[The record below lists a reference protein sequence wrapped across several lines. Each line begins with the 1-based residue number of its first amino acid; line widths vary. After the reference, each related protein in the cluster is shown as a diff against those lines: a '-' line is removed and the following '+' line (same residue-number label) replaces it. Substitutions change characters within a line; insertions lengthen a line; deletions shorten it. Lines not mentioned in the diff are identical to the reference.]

1 MKPARFLLVATTV
14 LSLWA
19 VPAAAQRIVPALPD
33 PAAESRAHAI
43 DKSLRCLVCQ
53 NQTIADSNADLAIQL
68 RQIVRERIVAGDND
82 EQVRQFVVARYGDW
96 VLMRPPFNLA
106 TALLWISPAILLI
119 VGGIAAVLFLRRQR
133 RRSDPAV
140 PLSAEEQA
148 RLATLLRDKG
158 PA

>member
-1 MKPARFLLVATTV
+1 MAPLRLLTVALAT
-14 LSLWA
+14 LILWA
-19 VPAAAQRIVPALPD
+19 APADAQRIARTLAD
-33 PAAESRAHAI
+33 PAAEARAHQI

-68 RQIVRERIVAGDND
+68 REIVRERIVAGDND
-82 EQVRQFVVARYGDW
+82 EQVRSFVVARYGDW

-106 TALLWISPAILLI
+106 TALLWIGPAILLV

-148 RLATLLRDKG
+148 RLAALLRDQG